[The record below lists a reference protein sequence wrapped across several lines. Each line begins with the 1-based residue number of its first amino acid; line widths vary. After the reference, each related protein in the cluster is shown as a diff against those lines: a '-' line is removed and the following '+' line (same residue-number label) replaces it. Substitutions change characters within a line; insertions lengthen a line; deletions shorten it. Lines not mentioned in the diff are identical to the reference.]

1 MAAPPPYSQVGEP
14 QGYQTAQTTVVTT
27 APIPGY
33 EPGYQAAVLPGYQ
46 PTAAQAAPPTYVYV
60 GGNCPVCKRGNLQ
73 EGFTPLG
80 ICLAIWFFPIGIVC
94 CVMLTEKRCSHCGAV
109 FS

>member
-1 MAAPPPYSQVGEP
+1 MAAPPPYSQVGAP